1 MMMEA
6 GVAIVAALVG
16 VLIGWLL
23 ASSRAAAAA
32 AGADALRLELEARR
46 SEISNLQLEVRSA
59 GVSCAQAEERAAQ
72 VERRFQE
79 QRAVLEDAERKLTDT
94 FKSLAADALRINT
107 DDFLK
112 RADEKLK
119 ADREVASQTFSA
131 REKALE
137 ELVRPARDS
146 LVKLDEELRKIEG
159 ERRGAQGELK
169 AQLEALGSQTGRLV
183 DALRRPAVRGRWGEH
198 QLRNVVETAGMS
210 EHCDFSDQLT
220 LFTSD
225 ARYRPDMIIRLPGGK
240 HVVVDAKSPLQAYLD
255 SLELP
260 DGPLRDVKL
269 REHANQVRQHVVQL
283 ASKAYWSALSPTP
296 EMVVMFLPG
305 EVYFSAAL
313 QQDST
318 LIEDAAKNRVV
329 LASPTTLIALL
340 KAIAYGWRQEH
351 LAENAERISALG
363 QELHERLATA
373 AGYIAKLGGSLKGSV
388 EAYNNAVASLE
399 TRVMPSARKF
409 RELGVASKR
418 EIEELQ
424 PLEIRPRETVPTAN
438 VIPIESKREG

>member
-1 MMMEA
+1 MA
-6 GVAIVAALVG
+6 VGVAIVAALVG
-16 VLIGWLL
+16 VFIGWLL

-32 AGADALRLELEARR
+32 AGADALRTELEARR
-46 SEISNLQLEVRSA
+46 SEVSNLQLEVRSA
-59 GVSCAQAEERAAQ
+59 GASCAQADERAAQ

-79 QRAVLEDAERKLTDT
+79 QRQLLEDAERKLSDT
-94 FKSLAADALRINT
+94 FKSLAADALRIST

-119 ADREVASQTFSA
+119 ADREVASQAFTA
-131 REKALE
+131 REKALDD
-137 ELVRPARDS
+137 LVRPARDS
-146 LVKLDEELRKIEG
+146 LVKLDEEIRKIEG

-220 LFTSD
+220 LFTSE
-225 ARYRPDMIIRLPGGK
+225 ARFRPDMIIRLPGGK
-240 HVVVDAKSPLQAYLD
+240 HVVVDAKAPLQAYLD

-269 REHANQVRQHVVQL
+269 REHAGQVRQHVGQL

-318 LIEDAAKNRVV
+318 LIEDAAKSRVV

-363 QELHERLATA
+363 QELHERLATV
-373 AGYIAKLGGSLKGSV
+373 AGHIAKLGGSLKGSV

-418 EIEELQ
+418 EIEELE
-424 PLEIRPRETVPTAN
+424 PVEIRPRETAAPAN